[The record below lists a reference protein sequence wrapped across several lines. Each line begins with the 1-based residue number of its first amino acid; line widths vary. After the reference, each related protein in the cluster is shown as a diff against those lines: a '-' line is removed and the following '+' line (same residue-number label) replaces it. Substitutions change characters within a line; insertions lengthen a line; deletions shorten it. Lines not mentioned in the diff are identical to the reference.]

1 MTQPD
6 QARHPDPDLLADL
19 AAAVLPADQIPGVEQ
34 HLLGCPHCTGL
45 LAGAEGVRL
54 LLLADPV
61 DPMPIDIAARLDAS
75 LRKASRWAQAHTAE
89 GPAIGGVGALV
100 PVTGSVPTTG
110 SVPATGPLPATGS
123 LPQESFFSEPFPTA
137 AIPVGSIPVGAP
149 ASGSRLRRPGRG
161 PQRTRRQVREE
172 ERDSRPIWARPVF
185 AVAAGLVAVAGIGIA
200 VQQATGS
207 SQSASTA
214 AGSAQRD
221 VSQSAAAAEA
231 PAAVAILATGTDYSA
246 KKLAAQATAL
256 VQQARSSQALAADNA
271 GRLTAAG
278 GTGGA
283 SPAASA
289 APTAKVPSAAQPGQT
304 LRDPV
309 ALEACLSAID
319 SAGVRP
325 IAVDL
330 ARYQGREAAI
340 LVLPAPAGGF
350 EVWAVARDCKPG
362 ADGTLNFQ
370 LVK

>member
-6 QARHPDPDLLADL
+6 QARHPESDLLADL

-45 LAGAEGVRL
+45 LAEAEGVRL

-100 PVTGSVPTTG
+100 PVTGSVPATG
-110 SVPATGPLPATGS
+110 SVPTTGS

-246 KKLAAQATAL
+246 KKLAAQTAAL
-256 VQQARSSQALAADNA
+256 VRQARSSQALAADNA
-271 GRLTAAG
+271 GRPAAAG

-283 SPAASA
+283 SPEASA

>member
-1 MTQPD
+1 LTQPD
-6 QARHPDPDLLADL
+6 QGRHPDLDLLADL
-19 AAAVLPADQIPGVEQ
+19 AAAVLPADQIPEVEQ
-34 HLLGCPHCTGL
+34 HLLGCPHCTERM
-45 LAGAEGVRL
+45 AEAAGVRG

-61 DPMPIDIAARLDAS
+61 DPMPVDVAARLDAS
-75 LRKASRWAQAHTAE
+75 LRKASLWAQ
-89 GPAIGGVGALV
+89 
-100 PVTGSVPTTG
+100 GS
-110 SVPATGPLPATGS
+110 LPATGS

-137 AIPVGSIPVGAP
+137 AIPIGSIPVGAP

-185 AVAAGLVAVAGIGIA
+185 AVAAGLVAVAGIGTA
-200 VQQATGS
+200 VQQVSGS
-207 SQSASTA
+207 SQSASTV
-214 AGSAQRD
+214 AGSADRA
-221 VSQSAAAAEA
+221 VSESAAAAEA

-256 VQQARSSQALAADNA
+256 VRQAQTTRARALAADS
-271 GRLTAAG
+271 G
-278 GTGGA
+278 GELTGGGA
-283 SPAASA
+283 TGSADPTASA
-289 APTAKVPSAAQPGQT
+289 DQVPTSAQPGQA